1 MAMDS
6 KKKYRLLK
14 ENIVETLEDVEM
26 GKVLSGRTPNPQW
39 TKAEL
44 DKWDY
49 VTLCHKASQQWEQST
64 QQRDNLKN
72 ERKDSQITH
81 VARGRHAEYVR
92 NLNTWQQNLR

>member
-26 GKVLSGRTPNPQW
+26 GKVLSVRTTNAQW

-49 VTLCHKASQQWEQST
+49 VTKLHSNGSN
-64 QQRDNLKN
+64 QRS
-72 ERKDSQITH
+72 EET
-81 VARGRHAEYVR
+81 
-92 NLNTWQQNLR
+92 T